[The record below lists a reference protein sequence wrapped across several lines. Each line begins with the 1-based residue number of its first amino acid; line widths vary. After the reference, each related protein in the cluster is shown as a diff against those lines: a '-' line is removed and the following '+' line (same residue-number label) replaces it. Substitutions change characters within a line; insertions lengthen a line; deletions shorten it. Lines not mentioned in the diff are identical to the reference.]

1 MVTVQ
6 IALVYGVLL
15 GAVALWASDRIRMDL
30 VGVLALLA
38 LALTG
43 ILSPAQALAGF
54 SDPVVLMIAGLFVV
68 GEGLFRTGVAQAIG
82 GIPARVAGDS
92 EVRLLAAIMLM
103 VALMSAF
110 MSSTGTVAIMLPAV
124 VGLAWDRGIP
134 PSRLLIPLAVASLL
148 GGMLT
153 LIGTP
158 PNIVVSNHLAAMG
171 REPFHFF
178 SFTPVGLVMLV
189 IGVAFMVLVGRRL
202 LPERPPPRGE
212 SRPPD
217 TSVAALSETY
227 GLAGTLFSV
236 RVRPDSPVVGRS
248 IEDLQIRK
256 RYDVNVVGIAQDT
269 AARDATSGRG
279 RTAARGGVTGAGGAG
294 GAGGAARGPL
304 RRLRV
309 SPDELRP
316 APPSTRFRA
325 GDVVYL
331 QGLPRAVAG
340 FVGAQHLELLGEE
353 EGGDVPEGLGLVEV
367 LLTPGSRLL
376 GKSIEESEI
385 RETYRVTVLSIRRM
399 GEPILENLGTVQ
411 LRFGDT
417 LLVKGAWDRINAL
430 QREQRDFVVTGV
442 PRELDRAVRPYH
454 RAPLAVGILLV
465 MMGLMTFNVVAPV
478 LAVLA
483 AAAAM
488 VLSGCVGGDE
498 AYRSINWRGVVLI
511 ASVLPIATALEVTG
525 GMALI
530 VTGLGGVLD
539 QAGPL
544 VLLASLFILTS
555 AMSQVISNTATA
567 VLLAPIAFQL
577 AVNLGARPEPFLM
590 GIAVAASTAFATPI
604 ASPVNTLVLGPGGYR
619 FGDFFKIGVSLQLLL
634 LVATLVVVPLLF
646 PF

>member
-1 MVTVQ
+1 VTVQ
-6 IALVYGVLL
+6 IALVYAVLL
-15 GAVALWASDRIRMDL
+15 GAVALWASDRIRVDL

-38 LALTG
+38 LALSG
-43 ILSPAQALAGF
+43 VLSPAQALAGF

-158 PNIVVSNHLAAMG
+158 PNIVVSNHLAEMG

-178 SFTPVGLVMLV
+178 TFTPVGLVMLV

-236 RVRPDSPVVGRS
+236 RVRPDSPAADRT
-248 IEDLQIRK
+248 IEELEIRK
-256 RYDVNVVGIAQDT
+256 RYDVNVVGIARDT
-269 AARDATSGRG
+269 DARDAGG
-279 RTAARGGVTGAGGAG
+279 ARPGAGVRAGKAGVAGAT
-294 GAGGAARGPL
+294 GAARRPL
-304 RRLRV
+304 RRLRL
-309 SPDELRP
+309 SPDELKP

-340 FVGAQHLELLGEE
+340 FVGAQRLELLGDE

-376 GKSIEESEI
+376 GKTIEESGI
-385 RETYRVTVLSIRRM
+385 REAYRVTVLSIRRM

-442 PRELDRAVRPYH
+442 PKELDRAVRPYQ

-488 VLSGCVGGDE
+488 VLTGCVGGDE
-498 AYRSINWRGVVLI
+498 AYRSINWRSVVLI
-511 ASVLPIATALEVTG
+511 ASVLPIATALDVTG

-530 VTGLGGVLD
+530 VDGLGGVLD
-539 QAGPL
+539 RAGPM

-577 AVNLGARPEPFLM
+577 AMNLGARPEPFLM
-590 GIAVAASTAFATPI
+590 AIAVAASTAFATPI

>member
-1 MVTVQ
+1 MTVQ
-6 IALVYGVLL
+6 IALVYAVLI
-15 GAVALWASDRIRMDL
+15 GAVALWASDRLRMDL
-30 VGVLALLA
+30 VGVLALLV

-43 ILSPAQALAGF
+43 VLSPAQALAGF
-54 SDPVVLMIAGLFVV
+54 SDPVVLMIAGLFIV

-82 GIPARVAGDS
+82 GLPARVAGES
-92 EVRLLAAIMLM
+92 EVKLLAAIMLM
-103 VALMSAF
+103 VAGLSAF

-124 VGLAWDRGIP
+124 VGLAWERGIP

-158 PNIVVSNHLAAMG
+158 PNIVVSNHLADMG
-171 REPFHFF
+171 RARFNFF
-178 SFTPVGLVMLV
+178 AFTPVGLVMLV
-189 IGVAFMVLVGRRL
+189 IGIAFMVLVGRRL

-217 TSVAALSETY
+217 TSVAVLSETY

-236 RVRPDSPVVGRS
+236 RVRPESPVVGRS
-248 IEDLQIRK
+248 IEELQIRK
-256 RYDVNVVGIAQDT
+256 RYGVNVVGIVREADRR
-269 AARDATSGRG
+269 AAERG
-279 RTAARGGVTGAGGAG
+279 RLAH
-294 GAGGAARGPL
+294 
-304 RRLRV
+304 
-309 SPDELRP
+309 DELEP
-316 APPSTRFRA
+316 TPPSTRFRA

-331 QGLPRAVAG
+331 QGMPRAVAG
-340 FVGAQHLELLGEE
+340 LVGAQHLDLLGD
-353 EGGDVPEGLGLVEV
+353 EGAGDVPEGLGLVEV

-376 GKSIEESEI
+376 GRTIEGSEI
-385 RETYRVTVLSIRRM
+385 RESYRVTVLSIRRM
-399 GEPILENLGTVQ
+399 GEPILENLGDTE

-454 RAPLAVGILLV
+454 RAPLAVGILV
-465 MMGLMTFNVVAPV
+465 IMMGLMTFNIVAPV
-478 LAVLA
+478 LAVMA

-488 VLSGCVGGDE
+488 VLTGCVSGDE
-498 AYRSINWRGVVLI
+498 AYRSIDWRSVVLI
-511 ASVLPIATALEVTG
+511 ASVLPVATALEITG

-530 VTGLGGVLD
+530 VDGLGGALD
-539 QAGPL
+539 QVGPL
-544 VLLASLFILTS
+544 ALLASLFVLTS
-555 AMSQVISNTATA
+555 VMSQVISNTATA

-634 LVATLVVVPLLF
+634 LVATLLVVPLLF

>member
-1 MVTVQ
+1 VTVQ
-6 IALVYGVLL
+6 IALVYAVLL
-15 GAVALWASDRIRMDL
+15 GAVALWASDRLRMDL
-30 VGVLALLA
+30 VGVLALLV
-38 LALTG
+38 LALSG
-43 ILSPAQALAGF
+43 ILTPAQALAGF
-54 SDPVVLMIAGLFVV
+54 SDPVVLMIAALFIV

-82 GIPARVAGDS
+82 SLPARVAGES
-92 EVRLLAAIMLM
+92 EVRLLAAVMLM

-153 LIGTP
+153 LIGTA
-158 PNIVVSNHLAAMG
+158 PNIVVSNHLAEMG

-189 IGVAFMVLVGRRL
+189 IGVGFMVLFGRRL

-217 TSVAALSETY
+217 TSLSALSQAY

-236 RVRPDSPVVGRS
+236 RVPPGSPVADRT
-248 IEDLQIRK
+248 IEDIQIRK
-256 RYDVNVVGIAQDT
+256 RFDVNVVGIVKGS
-269 AARDATSGRG
+269 ARRG
-279 RTAARGGVTGAGGAG
+279 R
-294 GAGGAARGPL
+294 
-304 RRLRV
+304 RLAQ
-309 SPDELRP
+309 DELRP

-331 QGLPRAVAG
+331 QGLPKAVAG
-340 FVGAQHLELLGEE
+340 FVGAHRLELLGDEE
-353 EGGDVPEGLGLVEV
+353 TDDVPEGLGLVEV

-376 GKSIEESEI
+376 GRTLEESGI

-399 GEPILENLGTVQ
+399 GEPILENLGAVQ

-417 LLVKGAWDRINAL
+417 LLVKGAWDRIHAL

-442 PRELDRAVRPYH
+442 PRELDRAVRPYE

-465 MMGLMTFNVVAPV
+465 MMALMTFNLVPPV

-483 AAAAM
+483 AASAM
-488 VLSGCVGGDE
+488 VLTGCVGGDE
-498 AYRSINWRGVVLI
+498 AYRAIDWRSVVLI
-511 ASVLPIATALEVTG
+511 ASVLPIATALEATG

-530 VTGLGGVLD
+530 VDALGGVLEH
-539 QAGPL
+539 AGPL
-544 VLLASLFILTS
+544 ALLGSLFVLTS
-555 AMSQVISNTATA
+555 VLSQVISNTATA

-577 AVNLGARPEPFLM
+577 AMNLGARPEPFLM

-619 FGDFFKIGVSLQLLL
+619 FGDFFKVGVALQLLL
-634 LVATLVVVPLLF
+634 LFATLLVVPLLF